1 MVSRCTVTRQLAL
14 LLTAVQAVGLAAC
27 DRRTWTGPLAAA
39 ADSVFPTPPERCD
52 TASVDFGFER
62 IELPVRTCTARRG
75 DTTFSVL
82 ADNGGRVL
90 ILTREMTVDPS
101 RQAAVH
107 DSLQFAIGTLYEAP
121 AICAQGD
128 DPSVTEARVWRESR

>member
-1 MVSRCTVTRQLAL
+1 M
-14 LLTAVQAVGLAAC
+14 
-27 DRRTWTGPLAAA
+27 
-39 ADSVFPTPPERCD
+39 FPTPPERCD

-128 DPSVTEARVWRESR
+128 DPSVTEARVWKTLDRQIGLRNVMADRVVLELRVNHPGCDAAG